1 MLAPVLAPHDPTVI
15 HASDG
20 LQTPVGNLPLG
31 TDNLGRDILSR
42 IIYAARTSL
51 LVALGSVLVA
61 GAIGVPLGLIAGYAG
76 GKLDSVIMR
85 VLDAILAFPVI
96 LLAILVVATLG
107 TQTINLI
114 LTIGFVFIPYFT
126 RLVRGNVLALK
137 EREFVEASRASG
149 ADDGYL
155 VSRVILPNIL
165 SPIVVQAS
173 LTMSLAV
180 LIEAALS
187 FLGLGV
193 QEPTPAWGSMLQ
205 SSQLYLRQAPWFVL
219 SPGDL
224 HFPLRSGLQPDWR
237 WIARSPRRQRTPALI
252 GEERRCRM
260 RLVGYSD
267 RLSVAPGES
276 IAFMVSSAHPA
287 YRRRDRPSHPRR
299 PEPARSRVH
308 RAGWSKPGQR

>member
-1 MLAPVLAPHDPTVI
+1 LRDRLRGHEAFLAGLAIVCLLAGISILAPVLAPHDPTAI

-20 LQTPVGNLPLG
+20 LAAPSSTYLLG

-61 GAIGVPLGLIAGYAG
+61 GVIGVPLGLIAGYAG
-76 GKLDSVIMR
+76 GKIDSVIMR

-126 RLVRGNVLALK
+126 RLVRGNVLTLK
-137 EREFVEASRASG
+137 EREFVAASRASG
-149 ADDGYL
+149 ADDRYL
-155 VSRVILPNIL
+155 VTRVILPNIL

-205 SSQLYLRQAPWFVL
+205 NSQLYLREAPWFVF
-219 SPGDL
+219 SPGL
-224 HFPLRSGLQPDWR
+224 CIFVSVL
-237 WIARSPRRQRTPALI
+237 AFNLI
-252 GEERRCRM
+252 GDGLRD
-260 RLVGYSD
+260 LLD
-267 RLSVAPGES
+267 
-276 IAFMVSSAHPA
+276 VSG
-287 YRRRDRPSHPRR
+287 RRR
-299 PEPARSRVH
+299 
-308 RAGWSKPGQR
+308 

>member
-1 MLAPVLAPHDPTVI
+1 MSGEAVSVATATLGHSEVRAASGLRARLRGRGAFLVGVAIIGVLVGVGLLAPLLAPYDPTAI

-20 LQTPVGNLPLG
+20 LKPPSAAYLLG

-51 LVALGSVLVA
+51 LVALGATLVA
-61 GAIGVPLGLIAGYAG
+61 AVVGVPLGLIAGYAG
-76 GKLDSVIMR
+76 GKIDSVIMR

-107 TQTINLI
+107 TATINLM

-149 ADDGYL
+149 ADDPYL
-155 VSRVILPNIL
+155 VSRVIFPNIL

-193 QEPTPAWGSMLQ
+193 QDPTPACGSMLQ
-205 SSQLYLRQAPWFVL
+205 NSQLYLRQAPWFVL
-219 SPGDL
+219 SPGICIFLAVLGFNLLGDGLRDL
-224 HFPLRSGLQPDWR
+224 LD
-237 WIARSPRRQRTPALI
+237 
-252 GEERRCRM
+252 
-260 RLVGYSD
+260 
-267 RLSVAPGES
+267 
-276 IAFMVSSAHPA
+276 VSS
-287 YRRRDRPSHPRR
+287 RRR
-299 PEPARSRVH
+299 
-308 RAGWSKPGQR
+308 

>member
-1 MLAPVLAPHDPTVI
+1 VTESTAAVVQETIVGHRAPSTVGLRDRLRGHEAFLAGLAIVCLLAGISILAPVLAPHDPTAI

-20 LQTPVGNLPLG
+20 LAAPSSTYLLG

-61 GAIGVPLGLIAGYAG
+61 GVIGVPLGLIAGYAG
-76 GKLDSVIMR
+76 GKIDSVIMR

-126 RLVRGNVLALK
+126 RLVRGNVLTLK
-137 EREFVEASRASG
+137 EREFVTASRASG
-149 ADDGYL
+149 ADDRYL
-155 VSRVILPNIL
+155 VTRVILPNIL

-205 SSQLYLRQAPWFVL
+205 NSQLYLREAPWFVF
-219 SPGDL
+219 SPGL
-224 HFPLRSGLQPDWR
+224 CIFFSVL
-237 WIARSPRRQRTPALI
+237 AFNLI
-252 GEERRCRM
+252 GDGLRD
-260 RLVGYSD
+260 LLD
-267 RLSVAPGES
+267 
-276 IAFMVSSAHPA
+276 VSG
-287 YRRRDRPSHPRR
+287 RRR
-299 PEPARSRVH
+299 
-308 RAGWSKPGQR
+308 

>member
-1 MLAPVLAPHDPTVI
+1 
-15 HASDG
+15 
-20 LQTPVGNLPLG
+20 
-31 TDNLGRDILSR
+31 
-42 IIYAARTSL
+42 
-51 LVALGSVLVA
+51 VALGSVLVA
-61 GAIGVPLGLIAGYAG
+61 GAIGVPLGLIAGYAA
-76 GKLDSVIMR
+76 GKIDSVIMR

-126 RLVRGNVLALK
+126 RLVRGNVLTLK
-137 EREFVEASRASG
+137 EREFVAASRASG

-155 VSRVILPNIL
+155 VTRVILPNIL

-205 SSQLYLRQAPWFVL
+205 NSQLYLHEAPWFVF
-219 SPGDL
+219 SPGICIFVSVL
-224 HFPLRSGLQPDWR
+224 AFN
-237 WIARSPRRQRTPALI
+237 LI
-252 GEERRCRM
+252 GDGLRD
-260 RLVGYSD
+260 LLD
-267 RLSVAPGES
+267 
-276 IAFMVSSAHPA
+276 VSG
-287 YRRRDRPSHPRR
+287 RRR
-299 PEPARSRVH
+299 
-308 RAGWSKPGQR
+308 

>member
-1 MLAPVLAPHDPTVI
+1 VTGTTAAVVPETIAGPRAPSTVELRDRVRGHKAFLAGLAIIGLLAIVSILAPVLAPHDPTAI

-20 LQTPVGNLPLG
+20 LNPPSSIYLLG

-42 IIYAARTSL
+42 IIFAARTSL
-51 LVALGSVLVA
+51 FVALGSVLVA

-76 GKLDSVIMR
+76 GKIDSVIMR

-107 TQTINLI
+107 TQTLNLI

-137 EREFVEASRASG
+137 EQEFVAASRASG
-149 ADDGYL
+149 ADNGYL
-155 VSRVILPNIL
+155 VTRVILPNIL

-205 SSQLYLRQAPWFVL
+205 NSQLYLREAPWFVF
-219 SPGDL
+219 SPGICIFVSVLAFNLIGDGLRDL
-224 HFPLRSGLQPDWR
+224 LDVSG
-237 WIARSPRRQRTPALI
+237 RQR
-252 GEERRCRM
+252 
-260 RLVGYSD
+260 
-267 RLSVAPGES
+267 
-276 IAFMVSSAHPA
+276 
-287 YRRRDRPSHPRR
+287 
-299 PEPARSRVH
+299 
-308 RAGWSKPGQR
+308 

>member
-1 MLAPVLAPHDPTVI
+1 MRGHEAFLVGLTIFGLLAAVSILAPVLAPHDPTAI

-20 LQTPVGNLPLG
+20 LRPPSSNYLLG

-61 GAIGVPLGLIAGYAG
+61 GAIGVPLGLIAGYEG
-76 GKLDSVIMR
+76 GKIDSVIMR

-107 TQTINLI
+107 TLTINLI

-137 EREFVEASRASG
+137 EREFVAASRASG
-149 ADDGYL
+149 ATDGYL
-155 VSRVILPNIL
+155 VTRVILPNIL
-165 SPIVVQAS
+165 SPVMVQSS

-205 SSQLYLRQAPWFVL
+205 NSQLYLRQAPWFVF
-219 SPGDL
+219 SPGVCIFL
-224 HFPLRSGLQPDWR
+224 SVLAFN
-237 WIARSPRRQRTPALI
+237 LI
-252 GEERRCRM
+252 GDGLRD
-260 RLVGYSD
+260 LLD
-267 RLSVAPGES
+267 
-276 IAFMVSSAHPA
+276 VSG
-287 YRRRDRPSHPRR
+287 RRR
-299 PEPARSRVH
+299 
-308 RAGWSKPGQR
+308 

>member
-1 MLAPVLAPHDPTVI
+1 VTESTAAVVQETIVGHRAPSTVGLRDRLRGHEAFLAGLAIVCLLAGISILAPVLAPHDPTAI

-20 LQTPVGNLPLG
+20 LVAPSSTYLLG

-61 GAIGVPLGLIAGYAG
+61 GVIGVPLGLIAGYAG
-76 GKLDSVIMR
+76 GKIDSVIMR

-126 RLVRGNVLALK
+126 RLVRGNVLTLK
-137 EREFVEASRASG
+137 EREFVTASRASG
-149 ADDGYL
+149 ADDRYL
-155 VSRVILPNIL
+155 VTRVILPNIL

-205 SSQLYLRQAPWFVL
+205 NSQLYLREAPWFVF
-219 SPGDL
+219 SPGL
-224 HFPLRSGLQPDWR
+224 CIFVSVL
-237 WIARSPRRQRTPALI
+237 AFNLI
-252 GEERRCRM
+252 GDGLRD
-260 RLVGYSD
+260 LLD
-267 RLSVAPGES
+267 
-276 IAFMVSSAHPA
+276 VSG
-287 YRRRDRPSHPRR
+287 RRR
-299 PEPARSRVH
+299 
-308 RAGWSKPGQR
+308 

>member
-1 MLAPVLAPHDPTVI
+1 VTGTTAAVVPETIAGPRAPSTVELRDRVRGHKAFLAGLAIIGLLAIVSILAPVLAPHDPTAI

-20 LQTPVGNLPLG
+20 LNPPSSIYLLG

-42 IIYAARTSL
+42 IIFAARTSL
-51 LVALGSVLVA
+51 FVALGSVLVA

-76 GKLDSVIMR
+76 GKIDSVIMR

-107 TQTINLI
+107 TQTLNLI

-126 RLVRGNVLALK
+126 RLVRGNVLTLK
-137 EREFVEASRASG
+137 EQEFVAASRASG
-149 ADDGYL
+149 ADNGYL
-155 VSRVILPNIL
+155 VTRVILPNIL

-205 SSQLYLRQAPWFVL
+205 NSQLYLREAPWFVF
-219 SPGDL
+219 SPGICIFVSVLAFNLIGDGLRDL
-224 HFPLRSGLQPDWR
+224 LDVSG
-237 WIARSPRRQRTPALI
+237 RQR
-252 GEERRCRM
+252 
-260 RLVGYSD
+260 
-267 RLSVAPGES
+267 
-276 IAFMVSSAHPA
+276 
-287 YRRRDRPSHPRR
+287 
-299 PEPARSRVH
+299 
-308 RAGWSKPGQR
+308 

>member
-1 MLAPVLAPHDPTVI
+1 MIEGTASVAPVAIAPSSPHTWRGFRSWVRGRGALVFGAAIIALLVLVGLLAPVMAPHDPTAV
-15 HASDG
+15 HARDG
-20 LQTPVGNLPLG
+20 LQPPSWTYPLG

-51 LVALGSVLVA
+51 LVALGSVVVA
-61 GAIGVPLGLIAGYAG
+61 GAVGVPLGLIAGYAG
-76 GKLDSVIMR
+76 GKVDSVIMR

-107 TQTINLI
+107 TETTNLI

-126 RLVRGNVLALK
+126 RIVRANVLALK
-137 EREFVEASRASG
+137 GREFVEASRACG

-155 VSRVILPNIL
+155 VSRVILPNLL
-165 SPIVVQAS
+165 SPVVVQAS

-205 SSQLYLRQAPWFVL
+205 QSQLYLKQAPWFVL
-219 SPGDL
+219 
-224 HFPLRSGLQPDWR
+224 
-237 WIARSPRRQRTPALI
+237 
-252 GEERRCRM
+252 
-260 RLVGYSD
+260 
-267 RLSVAPGES
+267 APGVC
-276 IAFMVSSAHPA
+276 IFLAVLAFNLLGDGLRDLLDVSG
-287 YRRRDRPSHPRR
+287 RR
-299 PEPARSRVH
+299 A
-308 RAGWSKPGQR
+308 

>member
-1 MLAPVLAPHDPTVI
+1 VTGTTAAVVSETIAGPRAPSTVELRDRVRGHKAFLAGLAIIGLLAIVSILAPVLAPHDPTAI

-20 LQTPVGNLPLG
+20 LNPPSSIYLLG

-42 IIYAARTSL
+42 IIFAARTSL
-51 LVALGSVLVA
+51 FVALGSVLVA
-61 GAIGVPLGLIAGYAG
+61 GAIGVPLGLMAGYAG
-76 GKLDSVIMR
+76 GKIDSVIMR

-107 TQTINLI
+107 TQTLNLI

-126 RLVRGNVLALK
+126 RLVRGNVLTLK
-137 EREFVEASRASG
+137 EQEFVAASRASG
-149 ADDGYL
+149 ADNGYL
-155 VSRVILPNIL
+155 VTRVILPNIL

-205 SSQLYLRQAPWFVL
+205 NSQLYLREAPWFVF
-219 SPGDL
+219 SPGICIFVSVLAFNLIGDGLRDL
-224 HFPLRSGLQPDWR
+224 LDVSG
-237 WIARSPRRQRTPALI
+237 RQR
-252 GEERRCRM
+252 
-260 RLVGYSD
+260 
-267 RLSVAPGES
+267 
-276 IAFMVSSAHPA
+276 
-287 YRRRDRPSHPRR
+287 
-299 PEPARSRVH
+299 
-308 RAGWSKPGQR
+308 

>member
-1 MLAPVLAPHDPTVI
+1 VTESTAAVLPETIAGRRAPSTVGFRDRLRGHEAFLAGLAIIGLLAIVSILAPVLAPYDPTAI

-20 LQTPVGNLPLG
+20 LNPPSSTYLLG

-51 LVALGSVLVA
+51 FVALGSVLVA
-61 GAIGVPLGLIAGYAG
+61 GAIGVPLGLVAGYAG
-76 GKLDSVIMR
+76 SKIDSVIMR

-126 RLVRGNVLALK
+126 RLVRGNVLTLK
-137 EREFVEASRASG
+137 EREFVAASRASG

-155 VSRVILPNIL
+155 VTRVILPNIL

-205 SSQLYLRQAPWFVL
+205 NSQLYLHEAPWFVF
-219 SPGDL
+219 SPGICIFVSVL
-224 HFPLRSGLQPDWR
+224 AFN
-237 WIARSPRRQRTPALI
+237 LI
-252 GEERRCRM
+252 GDGLRD
-260 RLVGYSD
+260 LLD
-267 RLSVAPGES
+267 
-276 IAFMVSSAHPA
+276 VSG
-287 YRRRDRPSHPRR
+287 RRR
-299 PEPARSRVH
+299 
-308 RAGWSKPGQR
+308 

>member
-1 MLAPVLAPHDPTVI
+1 MTESTAAVLPETIAGRRAPSTVGFRDRLRGHEAFLAGLAIIGLLAIVSVLAPVLAPHDPTAI

-20 LQTPVGNLPLG
+20 LKPPSSTYLLG

-51 LVALGSVLVA
+51 FVALGSVLVA
-61 GAIGVPLGLIAGYAG
+61 GAIGVPLGLIAGYAA
-76 GKLDSVIMR
+76 GKIDSVIMR

-126 RLVRGNVLALK
+126 RLVRGNVLTLK
-137 EREFVEASRASG
+137 EREFVAASRASG

-155 VSRVILPNIL
+155 VTRVILPNIL

-205 SSQLYLRQAPWFVL
+205 NSQLYLHEAPWFVF
-219 SPGDL
+219 SPGICIFVSVL
-224 HFPLRSGLQPDWR
+224 AFN
-237 WIARSPRRQRTPALI
+237 LI
-252 GEERRCRM
+252 GDGLRD
-260 RLVGYSD
+260 LLD
-267 RLSVAPGES
+267 
-276 IAFMVSSAHPA
+276 VSG
-287 YRRRDRPSHPRR
+287 RRR
-299 PEPARSRVH
+299 
-308 RAGWSKPGQR
+308 

>member
-1 MLAPVLAPHDPTVI
+1 VTESTAAVVQETIVGHRAPSTVGLRDRLRGHEAFLAGLAIVCLLAGISILAPVLAPHDPTAI

-20 LQTPVGNLPLG
+20 LVAPSSTYLLG

-61 GAIGVPLGLIAGYAG
+61 GVIGVPLGLIAGYAG
-76 GKLDSVIMR
+76 GKIDSVIMR

-126 RLVRGNVLALK
+126 RLVRGNVLTLK
-137 EREFVEASRASG
+137 EREFVTASRASG
-149 ADDGYL
+149 ADDRYL
-155 VSRVILPNIL
+155 VTRVILPNIL

-205 SSQLYLRQAPWFVL
+205 NSQLYLREAPWFVF
-219 SPGDL
+219 SPGL
-224 HFPLRSGLQPDWR
+224 CIFFSVL
-237 WIARSPRRQRTPALI
+237 AFNLI
-252 GEERRCRM
+252 GDGLRD
-260 RLVGYSD
+260 LLD
-267 RLSVAPGES
+267 
-276 IAFMVSSAHPA
+276 VSG
-287 YRRRDRPSHPRR
+287 RRR
-299 PEPARSRVH
+299 
-308 RAGWSKPGQR
+308 

>member
-1 MLAPVLAPHDPTVI
+1 VTESTAAVVQETIVGHRAPSTVGLRDRLRGHEAFLAGLAIVCLLAGISILAPVLAPHDPTAI

-20 LQTPVGNLPLG
+20 LVAPSSTYLLG

-61 GAIGVPLGLIAGYAG
+61 GVIGVPLGLIAGYAG
-76 GKLDSVIMR
+76 GKIDSVIMR

-126 RLVRGNVLALK
+126 RLVRGNVLTLK
-137 EREFVEASRASG
+137 EREFVAASRASG

-155 VSRVILPNIL
+155 VTRVILPNIL

-205 SSQLYLRQAPWFVL
+205 NSQLYLHEAPWFVF
-219 SPGDL
+219 SPGICIFVSVL
-224 HFPLRSGLQPDWR
+224 AFN
-237 WIARSPRRQRTPALI
+237 LI
-252 GEERRCRM
+252 GDGLRD
-260 RLVGYSD
+260 LLD
-267 RLSVAPGES
+267 
-276 IAFMVSSAHPA
+276 VSG
-287 YRRRDRPSHPRR
+287 RRR
-299 PEPARSRVH
+299 
-308 RAGWSKPGQR
+308 

>member
-1 MLAPVLAPHDPTVI
+1 MTDSTATVTPAAMALARNPRTIGWRDRARGHEAFLVGLAIFGLLAVVSILAPVLAPHDPTAI
-15 HASDG
+15 HARDG
-20 LQTPVGNLPLG
+20 LQAPSPTYLLG

-61 GAIGVPLGLIAGYAG
+61 GAVGVPLGLVAGFAG
-76 GKLDSVIMR
+76 GKIDSVIMR

-137 EREFVEASRASG
+137 EREFVAASRASG
-149 ADDGYL
+149 ADDRYL
-155 VSRVILPNIL
+155 VTRVILPNIL

-205 SSQLYLRQAPWFVL
+205 NSQLYLRQAPWFVF
-219 SPGDL
+219 SPGVCIFL
-224 HFPLRSGLQPDWR
+224 SVLAFN
-237 WIARSPRRQRTPALI
+237 LI
-252 GEERRCRM
+252 GDGLRD
-260 RLVGYSD
+260 LLD
-267 RLSVAPGES
+267 
-276 IAFMVSSAHPA
+276 VSG
-287 YRRRDRPSHPRR
+287 RRR
-299 PEPARSRVH
+299 
-308 RAGWSKPGQR
+308 

>member
-1 MLAPVLAPHDPTVI
+1 MGLRERARGHEAFLAGLTIIGLLRLSPSWPRCSLPHDPTVNPRR
-15 HASDG
+15 DG
-20 LQTPVGNLPLG
+20 LKPPSATYPLG

-61 GAIGVPLGLIAGYAG
+61 GVMGIPLGLIAGYAG
-76 GKLDSVIMR
+76 GNTDSVIMR

-137 EREFVEASRASG
+137 EREFVAASRASG

-155 VSRVILPNIL
+155 VTRVILPNIL

-205 SSQLYLRQAPWFVL
+205 SSQLYLRQAPWFVF
-219 SPGDL
+219 SPGL
-224 HFPLRSGLQPDWR
+224 CIFLSVL
-237 WIARSPRRQRTPALI
+237 AFNLI
-252 GEERRCRM
+252 GDGLRD
-260 RLVGYSD
+260 LLDVG
-267 RLSVAPGES
+267 G
-276 IAFMVSSAHPA
+276 
-287 YRRRDRPSHPRR
+287 RRR
-299 PEPARSRVH
+299 
-308 RAGWSKPGQR
+308 

>member
-1 MLAPVLAPHDPTVI
+1 VTESTAAVVQETIVGHRAPSTVGLRDRLRGHEAFLAGLAIVCLLAGISILAPVLAPHDPTAI

-20 LQTPVGNLPLG
+20 LAAPSSTYLLG

-51 LVALGSVLVA
+51 LVALGAVLVA
-61 GAIGVPLGLIAGYAG
+61 GVIGVPLGLIAGYAG
-76 GKLDSVIMR
+76 GKIDSVIMR

-126 RLVRGNVLALK
+126 RLVRGNVLTLK
-137 EREFVEASRASG
+137 EREFVAASRASG
-149 ADDGYL
+149 ADDRYL
-155 VSRVILPNIL
+155 VTRVILPNIL

-205 SSQLYLRQAPWFVL
+205 NSQLYLREAPWFVF
-219 SPGDL
+219 SPGL
-224 HFPLRSGLQPDWR
+224 CIFVSVL
-237 WIARSPRRQRTPALI
+237 AFNLI
-252 GEERRCRM
+252 GDGLRD
-260 RLVGYSD
+260 LLD
-267 RLSVAPGES
+267 
-276 IAFMVSSAHPA
+276 VSG
-287 YRRRDRPSHPRR
+287 RRR
-299 PEPARSRVH
+299 
-308 RAGWSKPGQR
+308 

>member
-1 MLAPVLAPHDPTVI
+1 MSGEAVSVPTATLGHPEARAAPGLRARLRGRGAFLVGVAIIGVLVGVGLLAPLLAPYDPTAI

-20 LQTPVGNLPLG
+20 LKPPSAAYLLG

-51 LVALGSVLVA
+51 LVALGATLVA
-61 GAIGVPLGLIAGYAG
+61 AVVGVPLGLVAGYAG
-76 GKLDSVIMR
+76 GKIDSVIMR

-107 TQTINLI
+107 TATINLM

-149 ADDGYL
+149 ADDPYL
-155 VSRVILPNIL
+155 VSRVIFPNIL

-193 QEPTPAWGSMLQ
+193 QDPTPAWGSMLQ
-205 SSQLYLRQAPWFVL
+205 NSQLYLRQAPWFVL
-219 SPGDL
+219 SPGICIFLAVLGFNLLGDGLRDL
-224 HFPLRSGLQPDWR
+224 LD
-237 WIARSPRRQRTPALI
+237 
-252 GEERRCRM
+252 
-260 RLVGYSD
+260 
-267 RLSVAPGES
+267 
-276 IAFMVSSAHPA
+276 VSS
-287 YRRRDRPSHPRR
+287 RRR
-299 PEPARSRVH
+299 
-308 RAGWSKPGQR
+308 

>member
-1 MLAPVLAPHDPTVI
+1 MPVIPSWLRVRGAFTAGLAIIVVLALVSLLATVLAPYDPTAI

-20 LQTPVGNLPLG
+20 LKPPSATYLLG

-42 IIYAARTSL
+42 IVFAARTSL
-51 LVALGSVLVA
+51 LVALGSMLVA
-61 GAIGVPLGLIAGYAG
+61 AAIGVPLGLIAGYAG
-76 GKLDSVIMR
+76 GKVDSVIMR
-85 VLDAILAFPVI
+85 LLDAILAFPVI

-107 TQTINLI
+107 TRTVNLV

-126 RLVRGNVLALK
+126 RLVRGNVLAIK

-149 ADDGYL
+149 GDDRYL
-155 VSRVILPNIL
+155 VVRVILPNIL

-187 FLGLGV
+187 FLGVGV

-219 SPGDL
+219 APGICIFVTVL
-224 HFPLRSGLQPDWR
+224 AFN
-237 WIARSPRRQRTPALI
+237 
-252 GEERRCRM
+252 
-260 RLVGYSD
+260 LVGD
-267 RLSVAPGES
+267 GLRDLLD
-276 IAFMVSSAHPA
+276 VSG
-287 YRRRDRPSHPRR
+287 RWR
-299 PEPARSRVH
+299 
-308 RAGWSKPGQR
+308 

>member
-1 MLAPVLAPHDPTVI
+1 MTESTAAVLPETIARRRAPTTVGFRDRLRGHEAFLAGLAIIGLLAIVSVLAPVLAPHDPTAI

-20 LQTPVGNLPLG
+20 LKPPSSTYLLG

-51 LVALGSVLVA
+51 FVALGSVLVA
-61 GAIGVPLGLIAGYAG
+61 GAIGVPLGLIAGYAA
-76 GKLDSVIMR
+76 GKIDSVIMR

-126 RLVRGNVLALK
+126 RLVRGNVLTLK
-137 EREFVEASRASG
+137 EREFVAASRASG

-155 VSRVILPNIL
+155 VTRVILPNIL

-205 SSQLYLRQAPWFVL
+205 NSQLYLHEAPWFVF
-219 SPGDL
+219 SPGICIFVSVL
-224 HFPLRSGLQPDWR
+224 AFN
-237 WIARSPRRQRTPALI
+237 LI
-252 GEERRCRM
+252 GDGLRD
-260 RLVGYSD
+260 LLD
-267 RLSVAPGES
+267 
-276 IAFMVSSAHPA
+276 VSG
-287 YRRRDRPSHPRR
+287 RRR
-299 PEPARSRVH
+299 
-308 RAGWSKPGQR
+308 

>member
-1 MLAPVLAPHDPTVI
+1 VTESTAAVVQETIVGHRAPSTVGLRDRLRGHEAFLAGLAIVCLLAGISILAPVLAPHDPTAI

-20 LQTPVGNLPLG
+20 LAAPSSTYLLG

-61 GAIGVPLGLIAGYAG
+61 GVIGVPLGLIAGYAG
-76 GKLDSVIMR
+76 GKIDSVIMR

-126 RLVRGNVLALK
+126 RLVRGNVLTLK
-137 EREFVEASRASG
+137 EREFVAASRASG
-149 ADDGYL
+149 ADDRYL
-155 VSRVILPNIL
+155 VTRVILPNIL

-205 SSQLYLRQAPWFVL
+205 NSQLYLREAPWFVF
-219 SPGDL
+219 SPGL
-224 HFPLRSGLQPDWR
+224 CIFFSVL
-237 WIARSPRRQRTPALI
+237 AFNLI
-252 GEERRCRM
+252 GDGLRD
-260 RLVGYSD
+260 LLD
-267 RLSVAPGES
+267 
-276 IAFMVSSAHPA
+276 VSG
-287 YRRRDRPSHPRR
+287 RRR
-299 PEPARSRVH
+299 
-308 RAGWSKPGQR
+308 

>member
-1 MLAPVLAPHDPTVI
+1 MSQGLATAGAPHAVLPSKLGPPAMRRWPRQHGAFVVGLAIIGVLVVVSLLAPLLAPYDPTEI
-15 HASDG
+15 HAKDG
-20 LQTPVGNLPLG
+20 LKPPSATYLLG

-61 GAIGVPLGLIAGYAG
+61 SAIGVPLGLVAGFAG
-76 GKLDSVIMR
+76 GKIDSVIMR

-96 LLAILVVATLG
+96 LLAILVVASLG
-107 TQTINLI
+107 TETINLV

-149 ADDGYL
+149 ASDPYL
-155 VSRVILPNIL
+155 ITRVIFPNIL
-165 SPIVVQAS
+165 SPVVVQAS

-193 QEPTPAWGSMLQ
+193 QDPTPAWGSMLQ
-205 SSQLYLRQAPWFVL
+205 NSQLYLQQAPWFVL
-219 SPGDL
+219 SPGACIFL
-224 HFPLRSGLQPDWR
+224 SVLAFN
-237 WIARSPRRQRTPALI
+237 
-252 GEERRCRM
+252 
-260 RLVGYSD
+260 LVGD
-267 RLSVAPGES
+267 GLRDLLD
-276 IAFMVSSAHPA
+276 VSCH
-287 YRRRDRPSHPRR
+287 RR
-299 PEPARSRVH
+299 
-308 RAGWSKPGQR
+308 

>member
-1 MLAPVLAPHDPTVI
+1 VTESTAAVVQETIVGHRAPSTVGLRDRLRGHEAFLAGLAIVCLLAGISILAPVLAPHDPTAI

-20 LQTPVGNLPLG
+20 LAAPSSTYLLG

-51 LVALGSVLVA
+51 FVALGSVLVA

-76 GKLDSVIMR
+76 SKIDSVIMR

-126 RLVRGNVLALK
+126 RLVRGNVLTLK
-137 EREFVEASRASG
+137 EREFVAASRASG

-155 VSRVILPNIL
+155 VTRVILPNIL

-205 SSQLYLRQAPWFVL
+205 NSQLYLREAPWFVF
-219 SPGDL
+219 SPGICIFVSVL
-224 HFPLRSGLQPDWR
+224 AFN
-237 WIARSPRRQRTPALI
+237 LI
-252 GEERRCRM
+252 GDGLRD
-260 RLVGYSD
+260 LLD
-267 RLSVAPGES
+267 
-276 IAFMVSSAHPA
+276 VS
-287 YRRRDRPSHPRR
+287 
-299 PEPARSRVH
+299 
-308 RAGWSKPGQR
+308 G

>member
-1 MLAPVLAPHDPTVI
+1 MTESTAAVVQETIVGHRAPSTVGLRDRLRGHEAFLAGLAIVCLLAGISILAPVLAPHDPTAI

-20 LQTPVGNLPLG
+20 LAAPSSTYLLG

-42 IIYAARTSL
+42 IIFAARTSL
-51 LVALGSVLVA
+51 FVALGSVLVA

-76 GKLDSVIMR
+76 GKIDSVIMR

-126 RLVRGNVLALK
+126 RLVRGNVLTLK
-137 EREFVEASRASG
+137 EREFVAASRASG
-149 ADDGYL
+149 ANDRYL
-155 VSRVILPNIL
+155 VTRVILPNIL

-205 SSQLYLRQAPWFVL
+205 NSQLYLREAPWFVF
-219 SPGDL
+219 SPGL
-224 HFPLRSGLQPDWR
+224 CIFVSVL
-237 WIARSPRRQRTPALI
+237 AFNLI
-252 GEERRCRM
+252 GDGLRD
-260 RLVGYSD
+260 LLD
-267 RLSVAPGES
+267 
-276 IAFMVSSAHPA
+276 VSG
-287 YRRRDRPSHPRR
+287 RRR
-299 PEPARSRVH
+299 
-308 RAGWSKPGQR
+308 